1 MSQKRWGN
9 LPLFVWGNERGGTG
23 REDIDNTLMRS
34 AGALS
39 STKIDKKAHER
50 IDFRRPRFY
59 EFDKTVT
66 VEKRG
71 QSWKTVDNSVDK
83 VDN

>member
-1 MSQKRWGN
+1 MSS
-9 LPLFVWGNERGGTG
+9 
-23 REDIDNTLMRS
+23 I
-34 AGALS
+34 
-39 STKIDKKAHER
+39 KIDKKAHER

-71 QSWKTVDNSVDK
+71 QSWETVDNSVDK